1 MPDEIN
7 LLQSKRIATISQHSL
22 RRMCKGQIMDIYS
35 LKFEPD
41 KLSYQQEVL
50 GLEFADLDTEVE
62 LMKKEEKMIIAELIL
77 QFSQNKSYKN
87 MKELDGLIYTH
98 EKFKDYVNRYNETL
112 KKRNRAKIR
121 FESFKTFRDDLRTKS
136 VNERESMKH
145 L

>member
-1 MPDEIN
+1 
-7 LLQSKRIATISQHSL
+7 
-22 RRMCKGQIMDIYS
+22 MDIYS
-35 LKFEPD
+35 LQFEPD
-41 KLSYQQEVL
+41 KLSYQQEEL
-50 GLEFADLDTEVE
+50 GLEFADLDTAVE

-77 QFSQNKSYKN
+77 QFSKNKSYKN

-98 EKFKDYVNRYNETL
+98 EKFKDYADRYSQTL

>member
-1 MPDEIN
+1 
-7 LLQSKRIATISQHSL
+7 
-22 RRMCKGQIMDIYS
+22 MDIYS
-35 LKFEPD
+35 LQFEPE
-41 KLSYQQEVL
+41 KLSHQQEEL
-50 GLEFADLDTEVE
+50 GLEFADLDTAVE
-62 LMKKEEKMIIAELIL
+62 LMKKEEKMIIAELTL
-77 QFSQNKSYKN
+77 QFSKNKNYNN

-98 EKFKDYVNRYNETL
+98 EQFKDYADRYSETL